1 MARRLNNERE
11 GPPIRRSEGALTWKE
26 LAMFVGLA
34 IVVVTGIIDYNETV
48 KLQTMVSERLQS
60 VDNKINV
67 MSAKVDLAARP
78 AAPRQTGPDPNK
90 VYAVKI
96 DGAPYEGPREAPV
109 TIAEFSDF
117 Q

>member
-1 MARRLNNERE
+1 
-11 GPPIRRSEGALTWKE
+11 
-26 LAMFVGLA
+26 
-34 IVVVTGIIDYNETV
+34 
-48 KLQTMVSERLQS
+48 
-60 VDNKINV
+60 

-90 VYAVKI
+90 VYPVKI
-96 DGAPYEGPREAPV
+96 DGAPFEGPKEAPV

>member
-1 MARRLNNERE
+1 MAKRQGNERE
-11 GPPIRRSEGALTWKE
+11 GPPIKSSGISLTWTE
-26 LAMFVGLA
+26 LAIFVGLA
-34 IVVVTGIIDYNETV
+34 LVSVLAYSSFDATR
-48 KLQTMVSERLQS
+48 KLQTTVNERLQG
-60 VDNKINV
+60 VENKINV

-78 AAPRQTGPDPNK
+78 AAQRPSGPDPNK

-96 DGAPYEGPREAPV
+96 DGAPFEGPKNAPV